1 MYQQDAIVKIAQ
13 QVVRNRLAQNYVL
26 RKLAAE
32 QLPDPIPEGNLPA
45 RATEAAA
52 KAERNIW
59 QALEKLLGKAGP
71 GLTTVKNIAGKVW
84 NNPPGRFATI
94 TGGAGATTLGLYGLY
109 NLLAGGGSKP
119 TVPAAPVVS
128 APSAPI
134 ISAPVAPPAP
144 VVSAPI
150 EPPSYVAPAPSV
162 APMSA
167 PVGGAASDSAG
178 FLDVLRAYQP
188 FVGATVGALG
198 GAATGAGVSRK
209 NRVRNALIGLVAGA
223 ALGGGTGYLTQG
235 RI

>member
-84 NNPPGRFATI
+84 NNPP
-94 TGGAGATTLGLYGLY
+94 
-109 NLLAGGGSKP
+109 
-119 TVPAAPVVS
+119 
-128 APSAPI
+128 
-134 ISAPVAPPAP
+134 
-144 VVSAPI
+144 
-150 EPPSYVAPAPSV
+150 SYVAPAPSV

-209 NRVRNALIGLVAGA
+209 NRVRNALIGLAAGA